1 MDTYMVLTLLYNGE
15 KKRAVLQDLDQLSY
29 DSVKQLSQNL
39 FVDLDEAFH
48 FKYFKEENNEEDIW
62 SDREFGEAMR
72 QSYITQ
78 NPLQLVV
85 VKNQKLNPHCRVCP
99 IPIKPLVGQLEKQL
113 EECCKMFQPK
123 TVSTKP
129 IPCKAVHPDS
139 FAAEED
145 KLRKRSKTM
154 LEEPEK
160 PKAAPIHLLDQ
171 NDSYLDQITRDLV
184 SANRNI
190 PSRPF
195 PWNGQLEE
203 GYSDCEELASL
214 SEEDSPVL
222 GRNLE
227 EDSSFDS
234 RFRKMNEI
242 SFRSRDRNH
251 LAANNLRELR
261 VLSF

>member
-1 MDTYMVLTLLYNGE
+1 MVLTLLYNGE
-15 KKRAVLQDLDQLSY
+15 RKGVVLQDLDELSFE
-29 DSVKQLSQNL
+29 SVKQLSQNL
-39 FVDLDEAFH
+39 FVGLDEAFH
-48 FKYFKEENNEEDIW
+48 FKYFNEENDEEDIW
-62 SDREFGEAMR
+62 SDREFGEVTR

-78 NPLQLVV
+78 NPLQLTV
-85 VKNQKLNPHCRVCP
+85 VKNQKLNPLCRVCP

-123 TVSTKP
+123 TGTTKP
-129 IPCKAVHPDS
+129 IPCKAAHSDS
-139 FAAEED
+139 FDAEED

-154 LEEPEK
+154 RIEPEK
-160 PKAAPIHLLDQ
+160 ANSAPIHLLDQ
-171 NDSYLDQITRDLV
+171 NDSYLDQITRDLM

-190 PSRPF
+190 QGRQFPSSGN
-195 PWNGQLEE
+195 WEE
-203 GYSDCEELASL
+203 GFSDCEELASL

-222 GRNLE
+222 SRNLE

-242 SFRSRDRNH
+242 SFRSRDRDH
-251 LAANNLRELR
+251 LTANNLRELR